1 VVLHRQL
8 RPLSVKMLRVVVV
21 TALLALAAAQ
31 RWESVEGYTF
41 EEYEIDFFKH
51 YDNEADR
58 HLHKAIFEQNLAQIQ
73 RHNADPR
80 SSYKLGV
87 NQFTDLSK
95 EEFKHT
101 LGYSISMANSKRA
114 KMEYAPVN
122 YKYRLEDLPAS
133 VDWRNTKP
141 AILTPVKNQ
150 GACGSCW
157 AFAATQSIEA
167 NVAQNTGTLLVL
179 STQNVVSCTPNP
191 DHCGGTGGCG
201 GATAELA
208 FDYVKAKGIA
218 SNQAYPYRGV
228 TGTCDESIPKVAT
241 IKSYVKLIE
250 NNYTDL
256 MVAVATVGPVAVSV
270 DASSWGGYSSGIF
283 TGCPGAGQNVDIN
296 HAVQLVGY
304 GSQGGRDY
312 WIVRNSWGAGWGEGG
327 FIRILRHS
335 DGDKNKW
342 CNVDRTPGDGS
353 GCDGGPSQVTVCGS
367 CGIWYDNCYPTG
379 GDLKH

>member
-1 VVLHRQL
+1 MKGLI
-8 RPLSVKMLRVVVV
+8 
-21 TALLALAAAQ
+21 LLALLGLAWAN
-31 RWESVEGYTF
+31 RFENVEGYTF
-41 EEYEIDFFKH
+41 EDYSIDFGKT
-51 YDNEADR
+51 YESEADR
-58 HLHKAIFEQNLAQIQ
+58 VAHKAIFEQNLMNII
-73 RHNADPR
+73 RHNADEGQT
-80 SSYKLGV
+80 YKMAV
-87 NQFTDLSK
+87 NQFTDMSRA
-95 EEFKHT
+95 EFKST
-101 LGYSISMANSKRA
+101 LGYSMSMAQAKRA
-114 KMEYAPVN
+114 KMQYAPSN
-122 YKYRLEDLPAS
+122 TKFTLADLPTS
-133 VDWRNTKP
+133 VDWRNVKP

-167 NVAQNTGTLLVL
+167 NVAQNTGKLLTM
-179 STQNVVSCTPNP
+179 SPQNVVSCTPNP
-191 DHCGGTGGCG
+191 HHCGGSGGCN

-208 FDYVKAKGIA
+208 FDYVSDKGIA
-218 SNQAYPYRGV
+218 SNQAYPYRAV
-228 TGTCDESIPKVAT
+228 TGTCDESIPKVAR

-270 DASSWGGYSSGIF
+270 DASSWGGYGSGIF
-283 TGCPGAGQNVDIN
+283 TGCPGQGANVDIN

-353 GCDGGPSQVTVCGS
+353 GCDGGPSQITACGS

-379 GDLKH
+379 GSLV